1 MVMGSSAMS
10 AARIHLRRPRAH
22 IPDDIDEH
30 RDACWRREGARAIES
45 VLAAE
50 RFIAEGR
57 TDSDLLGID
66 ETVAIMQTLDDIR
79 ALIGVRYPQEG

>member
-1 MVMGSSAMS
+1 MS
-10 AARIHLRRPRAH
+10 QN
-22 IPDDIDEH
+22 
-30 RDACWRREGARAIES
+30 EGRGMQFQA
-45 VLAAE
+45 LAAE
-50 RFIAEGR
+50 RYIAEGK